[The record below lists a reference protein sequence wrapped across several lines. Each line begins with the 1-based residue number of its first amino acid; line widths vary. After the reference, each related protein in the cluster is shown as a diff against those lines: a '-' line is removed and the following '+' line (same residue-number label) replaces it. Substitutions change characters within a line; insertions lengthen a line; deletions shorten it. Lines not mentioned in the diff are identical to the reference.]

1 MSKVNQLSHQ
11 PFWVSIRFLM
21 MDSDNIEMMEDG
33 EIEEV
38 NEVRTHLKHIF
49 SYNDSLFS
57 RIKYSFE

>member
-1 MSKVNQLSHQ
+1 
-11 PFWVSIRFLM
+11 M